1 MFKLAP
7 RMPGEFSMD
16 AADSGWAASA
26 TPRQT
31 LEASRARTIT
41 AALDAM
47 RPEPHVDWR
56 IHVVGADHREGSAP
70 EANLLAFDALFGWAE
85 ARAEA
90 ATASK
95 PNPTVELSLIGPNVP
110 AQLHGR

>member
-1 MFKLAP
+1 M
-7 RMPGEFSMD
+7 
-16 AADSGWAASA
+16 AALPSEGWPASV

-31 LEASRARTIT
+31 LEASRARTIA
-41 AALDAM
+41 AALDAL

-56 IHVVGADHREGSAP
+56 IHVVGADHREGSTP

-90 ATASK
+90 VATSNAH
-95 PNPTVELSLIGPNVP
+95 PTVELSLIGPNVP